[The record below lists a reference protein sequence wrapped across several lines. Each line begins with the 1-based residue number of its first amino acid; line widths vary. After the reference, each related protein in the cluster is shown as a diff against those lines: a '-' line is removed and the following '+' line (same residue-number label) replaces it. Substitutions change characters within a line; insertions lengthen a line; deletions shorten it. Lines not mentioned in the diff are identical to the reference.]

1 MKAKMFALLLAMS
14 MLAGCGQAQTV
25 AEPMAESVPT
35 QEVQE
40 QKETK
45 ELVEVVPVQTAEPES
60 EQATEPE
67 TTEKPKS
74 EEIPEKVDGSES
86 VKQKEQPTP
95 EPVQEAKQ
103 ETSPEQPA
111 APALVSMAYG
121 EIPFSLAAGTET
133 WWQIDSSDSAYWA
146 VRDNINAIRAAGG
159 LGALSMSD
167 GLSAAASSR
176 CESFVAGGPFDHS
189 GMTTASEI
197 CACGP
202 IGSASSVCSMW
213 QNSPDHYANIMR
225 GDFTSMGVGCW
236 FCSIGGNNYTY
247 WVVTFG

>member
-25 AEPMAESVPT
+25 SAPMAESVPA

-40 QKETK
+40 QEETK
-45 ELVEVVPVQTAEPES
+45 ELVEVVPVQTPDPES
-60 EQATEPE
+60 EPE
-67 TTEKPKS
+67 QSKS
-74 EEIPEKVDGSES
+74 EEIPEKAVEAEPE
-86 VKQKEQPTP
+86 KQKEQPTS
-95 EPVQEAKQ
+95 EPVQGAKQ
-103 ETSPEQPA
+103 GTSPAQPA
-111 APALVSMAYG
+111 APAPVSMAYG
-121 EIPFSLAAGTET
+121 EIPFSLSAGTET

-225 GDFTSMGVGCW
+225 SDFTSMGVGCW